1 MGGGVN
7 PSALRLQSRRAPAS
21 FHLRPGLSASAGCPP
36 ALSTLHPKNIQ
47 APPPPLPPTHVA
59 SAFSLRPSRRK
70 LYHALRR
77 RPPPFGLLGLSI
89 LSPLP
94 SSPIDFYFLNR
105 LNLSRLPSLLSLF
118 SANSV
123 SLRFTSLLRCIPCS
137 VRCISRNPPVAFP
150 LRSSLPALNCERGHL
165 ATSSQVSSAL
175 ACTRSV
181 FSTRRSCSFRFACPA
196 SSPKVSR
203 EAKREGHDPHGTSKP
218 RSNRTPRNPLPL
230 RSQWRQ
236 PQGSPHPRAHQQRTR
251 RPPIRP
257 PQFRLQPLFRICR
270 NPARPY
276 HPLQRRHR

>member
-89 LSPLP
+89 LSPLL
-94 SSPIDFYFLNR
+94 SSPLEFYFLTR

-150 LRSSLPALNCERGHL
+150 LRSSLPALNCLRGYL
-165 ATSSQVSSAL
+165 ATSFQLPSAL
-175 ACTRSV
+175 ARASTI
-181 FSTRRSCSFRFACPA
+181 FSSCFLGSLFRPGAA
-196 SSPKVSR
+196 SSAKVSG
-203 EAKREGHDPHGTSKP
+203 EAKREGHDPHGTS
-218 RSNRTPRNPLPL
+218 
-230 RSQWRQ
+230 
-236 PQGSPHPRAHQQRTR
+236 
-251 RPPIRP
+251 
-257 PQFRLQPLFRICR
+257 
-270 NPARPY
+270 
-276 HPLQRRHR
+276 